1 MLDKN
6 RNRHDQHNYQS
17 VTVAVDSPVSA
28 GAGLIVA
35 LVTVSLIAAA
45 VVAVA
50 IVVGQV
56 ATSLFASIATI
67 VQAAINGLAAIA
79 VSLVEVLPW
88 LAGCGALV
96 FLVMVVIRSLPAAIA
111 EATDIRQHYIA
122 SRQPLMLEVQD
133 VDNRVVVLHP
143 VRPVVTI
150 DADSQ

>member
-1 MLDKN
+1 MFDKN

-17 VTVAVDSPVSA
+17 VTVNVDSPVSA
-28 GAGLIVA
+28 ITGLFMA
-35 LVTVSLIAAA
+35 LVTVSLIVAA

-88 LAGCGALV
+88 LAGGAVIVALV
-96 FLVMVVIRSLPAAIA
+96 VVALRSLPQAIA
-111 EATDIRQHYIA
+111 EIDDIRYRRA
-122 SRQPLMLEVQD
+122 LALSNVKMLEAKD
-133 VDNRVVVLHP
+133 VDSIVLDM
-143 VRPVVTI
+143 RPERAEVER
-150 DADSQ
+150 